1 MFFYV
6 NSKAIFCLALVAT
19 LVNFVLT
26 QNLYTSILDDARDS
40 LMSFSLGSPLPHLLA
55 PPRFP
60 VLSTKSRTSSS
71 RRPKPKPIKKKRTS
85 PSNKFLEA
93 VDQIERAMYE
103 AQAAGSRYRPS
114 YSRLAKI
121 KANIKLA
128 TQNRNYQFARQALG
142 RGLFS
147 AIQLAKR
154 SGRKKR
160 SVTNTAVKAFMNS
173 IKREL
178 GSSFDTFMS
187 VNGDVTLMFAI
198 DDTGSMSDDIQAA
211 KAIATAI
218 VNHARDEP
226 VDYILSPFNDPGT
239 GPVTYKEDG
248 QGSQFI
254 SAIKKLKAHAG
265 GDCPELTF
273 EGMRNAIDQSP
284 QYGSPLYV
292 FTDATA
298 KDYNPDKLTTL
309 LEIAEDNGITLNFFT
324 TGLCGRSSYGPFTK
338 LAQET
343 CGQLFNLANS
353 NELKRLASF
362 TAGAL
367 AGATCQAT
375 GGHGHTSGKKKRSV
389 RASSHTI
396 PVDDSTEKL
405 IISVTSERMGPSITL
420 KDPRGHVI
428 KSGKIYLSKGAVYE
442 INNPQPG
449 KWKLT
454 VLRAGKYSYQVKG
467 SSKTNVDFEYFFIM
481 IPTRGRSK
489 KPIPI
494 SHPLLGQKALVIIT
508 VAGAEKINKNALHL
522 DWTNNEGKR
531 FGTVPLVPRGKG
543 SAHFSASFTPPSSP
557 FKLKLRGKTK
567 RGYSLERSS
576 RRIVHPSHA
585 LIRVL
590 YAKNEFTVPAGGR
603 GFVLFVVYNTGPT
616 EKFDIKI
623 KNTMG
628 FVHYLR
634 RSSILVRRGRKS
646 YFSVTFRAGS
656 AAKRGKAGEVLATIK
671 GQTSKKTVG
680 QVVRLMVV

>member
-1 MFFYV
+1 
-6 NSKAIFCLALVAT
+6 
-19 LVNFVLT
+19 
-26 QNLYTSILDDARDS
+26 
-40 LMSFSLGSPLPHLLA
+40 
-55 PPRFP
+55 
-60 VLSTKSRTSSS
+60 
-71 RRPKPKPIKKKRTS
+71 
-85 PSNKFLEA
+85 
-93 VDQIERAMYE
+93 
-103 AQAAGSRYRPS
+103 
-114 YSRLAKI
+114 
-121 KANIKLA
+121 
-128 TQNRNYQFARQALG
+128 
-142 RGLFS
+142 
-147 AIQLAKR
+147 
-154 SGRKKR
+154 
-160 SVTNTAVKAFMNS
+160 
-173 IKREL
+173 
-178 GSSFDTFMS
+178 
-187 VNGDVTLMFAI
+187 
-198 DDTGSMSDDIQAA
+198 
-211 KAIATAI
+211 
-218 VNHARDEP
+218 
-226 VDYILSPFNDPGT
+226 
-239 GPVTYKEDG
+239 
-248 QGSQFI
+248 
-254 SAIKKLKAHAG
+254 
-265 GDCPELTF
+265 
-273 EGMRNAIDQSP
+273 MRNAIDQSP

-405 IISVTSERMGPSITL
+405 IISVTTERMGPSITL

-428 KSGKIYLSKGAVYE
+428 RSGKIYLSKGAVYE

-628 FVHYLR
+628 FVHNLR